1 MTENKQPETLSED
14 DLDQVTGAGPILTAY
29 TVAKAA
35 ASDPVGFASNLA
47 GSTKE
52 GMKDFA
58 GKMGGIIGEG
68 ISKSVGSDINDIADN
83 LNNDGDPSTSSSTRT
98 E

>member
-1 MTENKQPETLSED
+1 MPETKKPEMLSDD

-52 GMKDFA
+52 GMKGLA
-58 GKMGGIIGEG
+58 ESVGGVVGDVV
-68 ISKSVGSDINDIADN
+68 SKSVGSDINDIADD